1 MRKLEAQEV
10 VDRRAASS
18 GCLVCASALLTP
30 SQDGTLKAQSKH
42 TKRPTY

>member
-10 VDRRAASS
+10 VDRKAASS
-18 GCLVCASALLTP
+18 CCLVCASAPLTP
-30 SQDGTLKAQSKH
+30 IQDGTLKAQSKN